1 MSELCEPDSVDGS
14 WLVSRSSLL
23 KSNQKMRKIPGQ
35 RLKISKKRKI
45 IFCHVLSCSLMV
57 CHGLSWFIMVCHGLS
72 WFIMVYH
79 VLSCSVMFIF
89 GFFSLSSF
97 FFGFG
102 FPAMLVFTRFWMY
115 LDSLNEI
122 VLAFQPFIY

>member
-1 MSELCEPDSVDGS
+1 
-14 WLVSRSSLL
+14 
-23 KSNQKMRKIPGQ
+23 
-35 RLKISKKRKI
+35 
-45 IFCHVLSCSLMV
+45 MV
-57 CHGLSWFIMVCHGLS
+57 CHGLSWFVMVYHGLS
-72 WFIMVYH
+72 WFIMFYH
-79 VLSCSVMFIF
+79 VLSCSFLV
-89 GFFSLSSF
+89 FFSVQF